1 MGNWPQADQQ
11 AAYSFQEPVLQ
22 PSGQLYQPG
31 ALSQVHPVGMNPST
45 ALNFSAQSSAANL
58 AKPQQL
64 QQMQP
69 AY

>member
-1 MGNWPQADQQ
+1 M
-11 AAYSFQEPVLQ
+11 
-22 PSGQLYQPG
+22 
-31 ALSQVHPVGMNPST
+31 

-69 AY
+69 AYQTSSPQEQRYMTCLMTPQETHQMLAQLTRQTQP